1 MQVTPS
7 TFAKSRTRNFRGLV
21 GVVTV
26 AMMPAACVPYASVD
40 IRISWAAAIL
50 EGEFDASEREL
61 REGVP
66 AGEKGLKPLTLK
78 IEAAMASRK
87 ARFDALAGLL
97 EKGGLGEGNDG
108 HVHVFEGIEGI
119 SAKELEE
126 ARALAEQENRDRDRL
141 IREVAEAKSL
151 EGERNLVK
159 IREALA
165 HVMWDQARAS
175 WKVQDPDGR
184 WVQRG
189 SESRAR

>member
-1 MQVTPS
+1 MQVTPNA
-7 TFAKSRTRNFRGLV
+7 FAKSRTSNFRGLV

-40 IRISWAAAIL
+40 VRISWASAIL

-61 REGVP
+61 RESVP
-66 AGEKGLKPLTLK
+66 AGEKGLKPRTSEV
-78 IEAAMASRK
+78 EAVMASRK
-87 ARFDALAGLL
+87 ARFEALAGLL
-97 EKGGLGEGNDG
+97 EKGILGEGNDS
-108 HVHVFEGIEGI
+108 HVRVFEGII
-119 SAKELEE
+119 RDSAKEQEE

-151 EGERNLVK
+151 EGDRNLAK

-165 HVMWDQARAS
+165 HVMWDQARAG

-189 SESRAR
+189 SGSHAR